1 MEAPARAARWRDGT
15 LGGRTPFRAAFIR
28 AMSSSV
34 TDIDGE
40 KAGRVEGV
48 DGKAGERGK
57 HQRNQQG

>member
-1 MEAPARAARWRDGT
+1 
-15 LGGRTPFRAAFIR
+15 
-28 AMSSSV
+28 MSNSV